1 VSARPA
7 SASAAHLAIGL
18 FTGVVIS
25 AWAGFFLGIG
35 MIGWLPWWHG
45 PLFLAGMLLLL
56 GMAWYWRRRLLPQAL
71 LLLLTVAYPVTA
83 ASVRS
88 PQVLVFGLGMLLPLL
103 LVLVVVVVS
112 VKLGKPPK
120 SPR

>member
-1 VSARPA
+1 MSIQPA

-18 FTGVVIS
+18 FSGVVIS

-35 MIGWLPWWHG
+35 MIGWMPWWHG

-56 GMAWYWRRRLLPQAL
+56 GMAWHWRRRLLPQAL
-71 LLLLTVAYPVTA
+71 LLLATVAYPVAA

-88 PQVLVFGLGMLLPLL
+88 PEVLVLGLGMLLPLL
-103 LVLVVVVVS
+103 LVLLVVLVS
-112 VKLGKPPK
+112 VKLGKPAKP
-120 SPR
+120 PR

>member
-1 VSARPA
+1 MSTRLA

-25 AWAGFFLGIG
+25 SWAGFFLGIG

-56 GMAWYWRRRLLPQAL
+56 GMAWYWRRRLLPQAVL
-71 LLLLTVAYPVTA
+71 LLMTVAYPVAA

-103 LVLVVVVVS
+103 LVLIVVVVS
-112 VKLGKPPK
+112 VKLGKPAKP
-120 SPR
+120 PR